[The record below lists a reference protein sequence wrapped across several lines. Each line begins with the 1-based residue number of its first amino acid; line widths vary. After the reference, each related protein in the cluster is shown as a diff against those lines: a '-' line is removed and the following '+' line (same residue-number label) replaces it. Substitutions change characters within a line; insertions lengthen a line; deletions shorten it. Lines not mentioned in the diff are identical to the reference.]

1 MLPCAITAAQ
11 RPRTAMSSHEAR
23 TWAHPSR
30 PEPKGAEVRV
40 LVRCAWND
48 QLACPQELGCL
59 SGLRDAAKTCCC
71 FFSQTP
77 TVRQRL
83 SQGQSQRTTHG
94 CERFPEV
101 SLAHWGASGGACL
114 LEARGGRVRGA
125 GVSGASSEAGTTRG
139 GEVRWIIRTM
149 MALELLGVGKSL
161 HARTLPL
168 CRTGG
173 GALLS
178 SPRLPEED

>member
-1 MLPCAITAAQ
+1 MLPRAVTVAQ

-59 SGLRDAAKTCCC
+59 SGLRDAAETCCC
-71 FFSQTP
+71 FFNQTP
-77 TVRQRL
+77 TVCQRL
-83 SQGQSQRTTHG
+83 SQGQSQRTIHG
-94 CERFPEV
+94 RERFPEV
-101 SLAHWGASGGACL
+101 SLAHWGAGGGACL

-125 GVSGASSEAGTTRG
+125 GASRANSEAGTTRG
-139 GEVRWIIRTM
+139 GEVRWIARTVT
-149 MALELLGVGKSL
+149 ALERLGPGKSL
-161 HARTLPL
+161 HARALPL
-168 CRTGG
+168 CRTGS